1 MNAHEYKYCGIEG
14 LLTLRDCGINSIKN
28 ILYLREL
35 FEPCLSCLI
44 NYDLDWRLNHSYSA
58 ENHLTLPSFFRGKLL
73 EGTEEEKPPRDS
85 TPWGPQYFFSPFQGF
100 LDTSDPK
107 PPFAST

>member
-1 MNAHEYKYCGIEG
+1 MQSMNAHEYKYCGIEG
-14 LLTLRDCGINSIKN
+14 LVTLRDCGINLYVWLLTKN
-28 ILYLREL
+28 ILHLREL

-85 TPWGPQYFFSPFQGF
+85 TPWGTTIF
-100 LDTSDPK
+100 LLPL
-107 PPFAST
+107 PRAPGHQ